1 LNLNRAEA
9 PEPLVSFDHF
19 DAIAVTGKSNAA
31 ETWMAPEQR
40 LAATF
45 SSCSVAAKALPSL
58 DLRKSAL
65 LFLLP
70 LLVGCSSNQR
80 FTHVDNQSTYIMFDQ
95 KTAQSCWA
103 GPEQNPAEKPRQKP
117 ADIPSREF
125 GEGELTPDEANELG
139 LESQGEAATANP
151 PHLPFCKDL
160 K

>member
-1 LNLNRAEA
+1 VPSPQLGNVMLSKRGMR
-9 PEPLVSFDHF
+9 L
-19 DAIAVTGKSNAA
+19 
-31 ETWMAPEQR
+31 EQR
-40 LAATF
+40 LAVAF
-45 SSCSVAAKALPSL
+45 SRCSVAAKALPPM

-70 LLVGCSSNQR
+70 LLVGCGSDQR
-80 FTHVDNQSTYIMFDQ
+80 FTHVDNQNPYIMFDQ

-103 GPEQNPAEKPRQKP
+103 GPAQNPAEKPSQKP
-117 ADIPSREF
+117 TDIPSREF

-139 LESQGEAATANP
+139 LESQGNPATANP